1 MKNIDKNAHKMGVF
15 FPYHQD
21 SNHRVKLSHVMS
33 ATPILKWGNYLK
45 LISLTLGP
53 LSIVLFLL
61 PYCSLALKL
70 YFCPPME
77 ASYMRPPLAWIKTI
91 IPFL

>member
-1 MKNIDKNAHKMGVF
+1 MHAKWF
-15 FPYHQD
+15 FLPNHQY
-21 SNHRVKLSHVMS
+21 SHNRVKMPRIMS
-33 ATPILKWGNYLK
+33 VTPLLKWGNYLK
-45 LISLTLGP
+45 PIPLTLGP